1 MNTNFTIQPTKAR
14 LTAPVSCIAQ
24 GHGTVIDAM
33 VWSVSGRAI
42 G

>member
-1 MNTNFTIQPTKAR
+1 MKTSFHIQPTKAR
-14 LTAPVSCIAQ
+14 LTAPASCLAQ
-24 GHGTVIDAM
+24 GYGTVIDAM